1 MIEDEIAELGDL
13 KDVGLALIQYA
24 RSIFPGTTLSS
35 TAQGKYVAR
44 PRNFVTFKVHS
55 KRAKNITVT
64 LRGNPTEFLQ
74 LKELPLKA
82 DMAGYSSFK
91 LTEVGQLAAA
101 ATYIRRAAELHAAGR
116 VREQKQLKLIE
127 R

>member
-1 MIEDEIAELGDL
+1 MIKNEIAELGDL

-24 RSIFPGTTLSS
+24 GSLFPGTTFNA
-35 TAQGKYVAR
+35 TAQGRYVAS
-44 PRNFVTFKVHS
+44 PKNFVTFKIHS
-55 KRAKNITVT
+55 KRTKNITVT
-64 LRGNPTEFLQ
+64 LRGNPKEFLQ
-74 LKELPLKA
+74 FGELPLKA

-91 LTEVGQLAAA
+91 FTEIGQLAAA

-116 VREQKQLKLIE
+116 VREQKEQKLVE